1 MADQL
6 ISSLGAQVGAGVP
19 LGSQRKTAQTAGGFS
34 AVFQQE
40 LEKAEGRQVA
50 FSKHAMARAEERG
63 REFKFSILVPARE
76 YFPQAGEAE
85 ILLQGVID
93 AWFDGGDGI
102 TVIDFKSDRVRPGQE
117 KGAAE
122 RHRAQ
127 IEAYSKAMA
136 RIMGRPVRR
145 KVLWFFATNTPVEL

>member
-50 FSKHAMARAEERG
+50 FSKHAMARAE
-63 REFKFSILVPARE
+63 A
-76 YFPQAGEAE
+76 
-85 ILLQGVID
+85 
-93 AWFDGGDGI
+93 
-102 TVIDFKSDRVRPGQE
+102 
-117 KGAAE
+117 KGATNILALDQSLAFIIDVP
-122 RHRAQ
+122 H
-127 IEAYSKAMA
+127 
-136 RIMGRPVRR
+136 GRVITTLSQDEM
-145 KVLWFFATNTPVEL
+145 KENVFTNIDGAVIL